1 MADLP
6 KKLDDARKKIKAAFT
21 KAGVT
26 YPAMLYR
33 VKSYTG
39 ANPARGILGTQTN
52 TDTALDGAYYRVASL
67 GAVARAGGLIQEG
80 SVILEQVTLTLTKA
94 QLEAARDPSKAVL
107 VVDGVE
113 FRVVSFK
120 PEPAESP
127 LWWTV
132 TCNKAG
138 P

>member
-1 MADLP
+1 MANLP
-6 KKLDDARKKIKAAFT
+6 SKLDGARAKIKAAFA

-26 YPAMLYR
+26 YPTMLYR
-33 VKSYTG
+33 AKAHTG
-39 ANPARGILGTQTN
+39 ANPARGITGTQTN
-52 TDTALDGAYYRVASL
+52 TDTALQGAYFRVASL
-67 GAVARAGGLIQEG
+67 GEVARAGGLIQEG
-80 SVILEQVTLTLTKA
+80 SVILEQVTLTLTKG

-113 FRVVSFK
+113 FRVVSYK